1 MRDIFN
7 QIGLLFH
14 KSLPVFS
21 IFSVIINISK
31 KKRTPQ
37 MRRPFLFVGFPKFI
51 FLKIAKH
58 NHKALKLMYD
68 SK

>member
-1 MRDIFN
+1 MCDVFN
-7 QIGLLFH
+7 QISLLFH

-21 IFSVIINISK
+21 IFSVIINISEK
-31 KKRTPQ
+31 EKDTSNEAS
-37 MRRPFLFVGFPKFI
+37 FLFVGFPKFI

-58 NHKALKLMYD
+58 NHKALKLIYD